1 MLNAIRT
8 AIAVSGVDELHAVLG
23 GFHLG
28 VAPPDYIEHTVAE
41 LRAVAPDV
49 LIPMHFTGPIQRMRM
64 PAARSLAAISL
75 SLRRASASTLG
86 HLLGVAIAFGIEA
99 LYFPPPCATG
109 LDLLSAA
116 SLSVPLRIYMPR
128 PSKKGGSSPL
138 VGAWHTSC
146 SLSRK
151 FGAFS

>member
-64 PAARSLAAISL
+64 PAARSLASAISS
-75 SLRRASASTLG
+75 SLRRASASSLRY
-86 HLLGVAIAFGIEA
+86 LLGVAVAFGVVA

-109 LDLLSAA
+109 A
-116 SLSVPLRIYMPR
+116 
-128 PSKKGGSSPL
+128 
-138 VGAWHTSC
+138 
-146 SLSRK
+146 
-151 FGAFS
+151 